1 MKKTFFLLFLI
12 SVILILPV
20 GVSADGNISVSSTP
34 TGAAIY
40 LDGASSGVTPA
51 VIDAISGS
59 HTILLRLTGYQDYP
73 QTVVVNDNQTSVVS
87 VSLTAVVA
95 APTIS
100 SISPTSGY
108 NSSIATV
115 TITGTGFSTTPSVVL
130 TQSGQTN
137 ISATSVSVTGTT
149 SISCQLPI
157 TGKPAGVWNVIVTN
171 PNGQSATSVFT
182 IYNAGSTI
190 TLSSV
195 TPNNGLVNN
204 TITITSL
211 TGTNFLSTAVMK
223 FSRTGYNDIPGT
235 VTSYSATQLTGTFN
249 LNNQAPGTYQVCV
262 ANDATNYICGLSFVI
277 NTAGTVNGT
286 LYVQSSPSGASI
298 YVDSTY
304 MGTTTTTLYN
314 ITPGSHT
321 IHLLKSGYND
331 WSDTITVASGNTTY
345 EYATLTA
352 TDAGVTAATTV
363 PTTIRTTAVTTK
375 KSTYKTITPWPTNT
389 PTKASSVEP
398 LVIIGAIGIGIIV
411 LRKN

>member
-1 MKKTFFLLFLI
+1 
-12 SVILILPV
+12 V

-34 TGAAIY
+34 TGATIY
-40 LDGASSGVTPA
+40 LDGVSTGLTTNA
-51 VIDAISGS
+51 VIGAASGS
-59 HTILLRLTGYQDYP
+59 RTILLRLTGYQDYS
-73 QTVVVNDNQTSVVS
+73 QTVTVTDDQTSYVS
-87 VSLTAVVA
+87 PSLVATVS
-95 APTIS
+95 APIIS
-100 SISPTSGY
+100 GISPTSGY

-115 TITGTGFSTTPSVVL
+115 TITGTGFLTTPSVVL

-149 SISCQLPI
+149 SITCQFPI
-157 TGKPAGVWNVIVTN
+157 TGKPAGSWTVIVTN
-171 PNGQSATSVFT
+171 PDGQSATSVFT

-223 FSRTGYNDIPGT
+223 LSRTGYNDIPGT
-235 VTSYSATQLTGTFN
+235 VTSYSATQLTGTVN
-249 LNNQAPGTYQVCV
+249 LNSQTPGTYQVCV
-262 ANDATNYICGLSFVI
+262 ANDATNYVCGLSFVI

-304 MGTTTTTLYN
+304 RGTTTATLYN

-331 WSDTITVASGNTTY
+331 WSDTITVASGNTTN

-352 TDAGVTAATTV
+352 TATDVTTAVTTV

-375 KSTYKTITPWPTNT
+375 KSTYKPITSWPTNT
-389 PTKASSVEP
+389 PTKASSAEP

>member
-1 MKKTFFLLFLI
+1 MKQHFFILSLVFMILL
-12 SVILILPV
+12 LPMA
-20 GVSADGNISVSSTP
+20 VSAE
-34 TGAAIY
+34 
-40 LDGASSGVTPA
+40 
-51 VIDAISGS
+51 
-59 HTILLRLTGYQDYP
+59 
-73 QTVVVNDNQTSVVS
+73 DNT
-87 VSLTAVVA
+87 TATTTTTTLVAA

-100 SISPTSGY
+100 GISPTSGY

-115 TITGTGFSTTPSVVL
+115 TITGTGFLTTPSVVL

-149 SISCQLPI
+149 SITCQFPI
-157 TGKPAGVWNVIVTN
+157 TGKPAGFWTVIVTN
-171 PNGQSATSVFT
+171 PDGQSAISVFT

-223 FSRTGYNDIPGT
+223 LSRTGYNDIPGT
-235 VTSYSATQLTGTFN
+235 VTSYSATQLTGTVN
-249 LNNQAPGTYQVCV
+249 LNSQTPGTYQVCV
-262 ANDATNYICGLSFVI
+262 ANDATNYVCGLSFVI

-331 WSDTITVASGNTTY
+331 WSDTITVASGNTTN

-352 TDAGVTAATTV
+352 TATDVTTAATTV

-375 KSTYKTITPWPTNT
+375 KSTYKPITSWPTNT
-389 PTKASSVEP
+389 PTKASSAEP

>member
-1 MKKTFFLLFLI
+1 MFLI

-40 LDGASSGVTPA
+40 LDGANTGSTTNA
-51 VIDAISGS
+51 VIGAASGS
-59 HTILLRLTGYQDYP
+59 HTILLRLTGYQDYT
-73 QTVVVNDNQTSVVS
+73 QTVMVNDNQTSVVS

-108 NSSIATV
+108 NSSIITV
-115 TITGTGFSTTPSVVL
+115 TISGTGFSSSPTVVL
-130 TQSGQTN
+130 AQSGQTN
-137 ISATSVSVTGTT
+137 ISASSVSVTGTT

-157 TGKPAGVWNVIVTN
+157 TGKPAGVWSIIVTN
-171 PNGQSATSVFT
+171 PDGQSATLGGFT

-190 TLSSV
+190 TLSSI

-211 TGTNFLSTAVMK
+211 TGTNFLSSAVMK
-223 FSRTGYNDIPGT
+223 FSRTGYNDIPGV
-235 VTSYSATQLTGTFN
+235 VTSYSSTQLTGTFN
-249 LNNQAPGTYQVCV
+249 LNIQAPGTYQVCV
-262 ANDATNYICGLSFVI
+262 ANDATNYVCGLSFVI

-304 MGTTTTTLYN
+304 MGKTTTTLYN

-321 IHLLKSGYND
+321 IHLLNSGYND
-331 WSDTITVASGNTTY
+331 WSDTITVISGNTTY

-352 TDAGVTAATTV
+352 IATDVTTAATTV

-389 PTKASSVEP
+389 PTKASSAEP
-398 LVIIGAIGIGIIV
+398 LVIIGAIGIGFIV